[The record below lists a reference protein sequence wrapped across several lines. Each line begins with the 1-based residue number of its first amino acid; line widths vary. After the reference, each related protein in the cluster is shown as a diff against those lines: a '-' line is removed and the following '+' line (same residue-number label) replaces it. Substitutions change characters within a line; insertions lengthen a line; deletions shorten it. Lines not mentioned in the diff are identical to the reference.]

1 MGSFLIFNFDGT
13 GNEPEDAKQDIKYK
27 AKQEDDNI
35 SNVLKLHLMM
45 GGNLFQDSESY
56 GKSELDAIDH
66 CFYYQGVGTYG
77 SWIKRKL
84 NQGLAF
90 ESSDVASIINR
101 AKADFE
107 ECYQPGDTVLV
118 TGFSRGAALARRFVG
133 IIAKELVDSSV
144 EPFVFLCVFDTVA
157 SIGLPNMSTASR
169 PDYDVIFEDGF
180 TLSPIVKQATHMVSL
195 DDKRRAFQ
203 PTMMNHE
210 PDRIIEVWFAGAH
223 SDVGGGYYRDGLSD
237 VTLSY
242 TMKWLEHMS
251 RTQKMTA
258 IKFFK
263 PNQEAINN
271 ACPDSLKGMIGID
284 DLQRNPNSLGKNHQ
298 QDRWPV
304 VDWLT
309 LDDRVCCVIEKDKIS
324 QDERPIIHYS
334 VTERLHRDDDYRPK
348 SLSNKPHRVWYDF
361 INPPIDCNHYNTHIQ
376 YADINWERLD
386 QNESVER
393 VIESDRFYNYTGII
407 VEPDETYDIS
417 VFKDDQWH
425 DGEEISCN
433 GDGWNC
439 DNVSLSWRELPIRM
453 MKKRR
458 RVPDSDWFTLC
469 ATVDSD
475 DSFAKAIGQQGRYKT
490 ENTGE
495 LQLFANDLRSKYGN
509 NSGSLRV
516 TIKRVENTNILG

>member
-101 AKADFE
+101 AKADFK
-107 ECYQPGDTVLV
+107 ECYQDGDTILV

-133 IIAKELVDSSV
+133 IIDKELVDNST

-169 PDYDVIFEDGF
+169 PDYDVVFEDGC
-180 TLSPIVKQATHMVSL
+180 TLSPIVKRATHMVSL

-203 PTMMNHE
+203 PTLMNHD
-210 PDRIIEVWFAGAH
+210 PDRIIELWFAGAH

-237 VTLSY
+237 VVLSY
-242 TMKWLEHMS
+242 AMTWLEHMS
-251 RTQKMTA
+251 RTQKMPI
-258 IKFFK
+258 IKFSK

-271 ACPDSLKGMIGID
+271 ACPDSLKSMIGID

-309 LDDRVCCVIEKDKIS
+309 LDDRVCCVIEKDKICK
-324 QDERPIIHYS
+324 DKRPIIHYS
-334 VTERLHRDDDYRPK
+334 ITERLHRDDDYRPK
-348 SLSNKPHRVWYDF
+348 SLANRPHRVWYDF
-361 INPPIDCNHYNTHIQ
+361 INPPIDCDHYNTHIH
-376 YADINWERLD
+376 YADINWERLEVN
-386 QNESVER
+386 QSFER
-393 VIESDRFYNYTGII
+393 VIESDRFYNYTAII

-425 DGEEISCN
+425 DGETISCN

-439 DNVSLSWRELPIRM
+439 DDESLGWRELPIRM

-458 RVPDSDWFTLC
+458 RVPDADWFTLC

-475 DSFAKAIGQQGRYKT
+475 DSLAKAIGQQGRYKT
-490 ENTGE
+490 QNTGE

-509 NSGSLRV
+509 NSGSLRI
-516 TIKRVENTNILG
+516 TIKRVD